1 MKRTWVLVA
10 DSCRARIFS
19 ADKSNGPISEI
30 ETLAH
35 PEARL
40 HERDITSDVPG
51 HSFSSHGPG
60 RHAMGADTGP
70 KQNGAINFAKRVAGR
85 LDLARHQGNFDQLMI
100 VAAPTFLGMLRNELS
115 QATANSLSLEMNK
128 DLTRMSAEEIR
139 QHLPEY
145 LSSGH
150 L

>member
-1 MKRTWVLVA
+1 
-10 DSCRARIFS
+10 
-19 ADKSNGPISEI
+19 
-30 ETLAH
+30 
-35 PEARL
+35 
-40 HERDITSDVPG
+40 
-51 HSFSSHGPG
+51 
-60 RHAMGADTGP
+60 MGADTGP

>member
-51 HSFSSHGPG
+51 HSFSSHGPAG
-60 RHAMGADTGP
+60 MPWVLILGPSRMGP
-70 KQNGAINFAKRVAGR
+70 SIS
-85 LDLARHQGNFDQLMI
+85 
-100 VAAPTFLGMLRNELS
+100 RN
-115 QATANSLSLEMNK
+115 A
-128 DLTRMSAEEIR
+128 
-139 QHLPEY
+139 
-145 LSSGH
+145 
-150 L
+150 